1 MALNPIDVIAGVIV
15 IGAGVLT
22 MLGYVN
28 LAVIVGGIGFL
39 IEAIKVAVMQ
49 GLR

>member
-1 MALNPIDVIAGVIV
+1 MALNPIDVIAGLVV

-22 MLGYVN
+22 IFGYVN

-39 IEAIKVAVMQ
+39 IEAIKVALSQ